1 MKANNKEIVK
11 RFSLVLIFIF
21 FLYYTFLLF
30 TSSIGYNVETQKY
43 LITNLVNK
51 ISPQGWGFFTRSPR
65 EDNVDVFLLG
75 KELNKIEFMPQNS
88 DLSNAWG
95 MDKKSRMKGFETSMI
110 LEKLQGKKW
119 SDTELKKPEFI
130 LIPSKDLHYFKKG
143 NKYIFVKYMI
153 VPYLWQKYV
162 TTPPKQYIY
171 IQMQ

>member
-1 MKANNKEIVK
+1 
-11 RFSLVLIFIF
+11 
-21 FLYYTFLLF
+21 
-30 TSSIGYNVETQKY
+30 
-43 LITNLVNK
+43 
-51 ISPQGWGFFTRSPR
+51 
-65 EDNVDVFLLG
+65 
-75 KELNKIEFMPQNS
+75 
-88 DLSNAWG
+88 
-95 MDKKSRMKGFETSMI
+95 MI